1 MLRRVEIEVSQLVEE
16 GQMVEVEVSQ
26 LVEEGQMVEEG

>member
-1 MLRRVEIEVSQLVEE
+1 MRRVEIEVSQLVKE